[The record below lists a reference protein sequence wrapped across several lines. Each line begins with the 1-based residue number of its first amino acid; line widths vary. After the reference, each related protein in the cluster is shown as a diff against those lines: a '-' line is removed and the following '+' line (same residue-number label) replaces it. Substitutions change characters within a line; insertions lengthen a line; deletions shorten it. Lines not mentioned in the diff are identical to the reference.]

1 MFIDANQQ
9 PETILK
15 LTKLT
20 FGDDNNN
27 NQMMSG
33 EIKDFYKS
41 ADKCCEMDN
50 KAVDLTNFR
59 NFKDLKD
66 TLHNHGAGPITSC
79 TGNVC
84 YNGKEHLLDSNK
96 IIRTPEEVAI
106 EAKRFLDQYY
116 ATIPKSEKSLN
127 NYEKRLLDILK
138 SIQKTGTYD
147 LTSEELEFGV
157 RLAYRNSSFITDR
170 WQWETLKV
178 FDCQHINTV
187 KEMFEAI
194 CNQLKYVTNNGSVCN
209 AVTVFPKAQAKFNG
223 NYRIWNSKL
232 ISYAGYQ
239 QEDGS
244 VVGDPAQLKLTQICE
259 SIGWISPSNR
269 AGSFDVLPLLI
280 SAPEE
285 DPKYF
290 NIPNEL
296 VLQIDITHPQYKWF
310 EDLGLKWFA
319 VNAPS
324 DMVADIGGLRFTAA
338 PFTGVQLSAEVATRD
353 LCDPYRY
360 NILEDV
366 AFRMGL
372 DTMSIVNLWKDQA
385 LVEINIAVIHS
396 FKVSNVDI
404 LDHHTASELFSQYLY
419 KEYQQRGGCPANW
432 TAIVPPL
439 SSGLTNVFH
448 QEMLLYRLKPCFEK
462 QEVAWKNHNWTNESV
477 IKVQN
482 NNKVSIKSAASAISL
497 AQDCMKKILEKR
509 VKATIV
515 YASETGKSEMF
526 ARRLGQLFQR
536 AFNYE
541 VVAMDEY
548 NLEKLPNEELILV
561 VASTFGSGDAPQN
574 GKMFSQYL
582 SKTESNSEKLKRV
595 PKFAVFAL
603 GSSAYPD
610 FCAFGKFCDESLE
623 NVGYKRVIPVATAD
637 EIKSQEKSFKTWAN
651 EIFRACCDAFE
662 IRFNPGD
669 DGFPN
674 EEDEDI
680 ESIRIVRASQPKNGH
695 DLAKGLSEIHQKN
708 VALCSIL
715 SRTQLQSSTSDRQ
728 TVLVQLDSSRCSLNY
743 LPGDHLGVFPSN
755 PTDLVR
761 AICLRLKQLSGRN
774 SEEAAKSEVVSIRT
788 VDRENLK
795 EGRVQTWKDAGK
807 IPPCTIWTALTNYLD
822 ITTPP
827 TQSLL
832 KKLSEAATNNGEQ
845 ETLMKLAQNDEM
857 YESWKSE
864 KYPSL
869 VDVLE
874 EFPSVCLDLR
884 VVLSQ
889 VPLLQPRF
897 YSISSSPQLH
907 SSQIHL
913 TVGVLTYQ
921 LQGKLR
927 KGVCSNFL
935 NDATSPVPCFVRSAN
950 FRMPKQSSK
959 PIIMIGPGTGIAPFR
974 SFWQQRQYD
983 VQNNKNTDEKFGKM
997 ILYFGCRKP
1006 GVDDIY
1012 SKELQTISGNKY
1024 NFQAKVAYSRA
1035 DNRPKT
1041 YVQQLL
1047 ENDSQE
1053 VYDHLTIHNG
1063 NFYICG
1069 EAAMA
1074 ADVRNTLKNILKV
1087 TGKMNTEE
1095 SSKFLQKLKD
1105 EGRFQEDIFGV
1116 LVKSSS

>member
-1 MFIDANQQ
+1 MLIDANQQ
-9 PETILK
+9 PETMIK
-15 LTKLT
+15 MTKIV

-27 NQMMSG
+27 EMSS
-33 EIKDFYKS
+33 EMKDFCKPTEN
-41 ADKCCEMDN
+41 CCKMN
-50 KAVDLTNFR
+50 KNAVNLANYR
-59 NFKDLKD
+59 NFKELKD
-66 TLHNHGAGPITSC
+66 TLHHQCEEAITSC
-79 TGNVC
+79 TGNFC
-84 YNGKEHLLDSNK
+84 YNGMLKPQDSNK
-96 IIRTPEEVAI
+96 SERTPEEVAI

-116 ATIPKSEKSLN
+116 ASMPKSEKSLDY
-127 NYEKRLLDILK
+127 YEKRLLDILK

-147 LTSEELEFGV
+147 LTSEELEFGT

-178 FDCQHINTV
+178 FDYRHINSIE
-187 KEMFEAI
+187 EMFEAI
-194 CNQLKYVTNNGSVCN
+194 CNQLKFVTNNGAVRN
-209 AVTVFPKAQAKFNG
+209 AVTIFPNAQTSANG

-232 ISYAGYQ
+232 INYAGYK

-269 AGSFDVLPLLI
+269 QSPFDILPLLL
-280 SAPEE
+280 SAPGQ

-290 NIPNEL
+290 NIPKEL
-296 VLQIDITHPQYKWF
+296 ALQIDITHPQYKWF

-338 PFTGVQLSAEVATRD
+338 PYAGVQLSAEVATRD

-360 NILEDV
+360 NILEEV

-372 DTMSIVNLWKDQA
+372 DTMSVVNLWKDQA

-396 FKVSNVDI
+396 FKSNKVDI
-404 LDHHTASELFSQYLY
+404 LDHHAASELFSQYLY
-419 KEYQQRGGCPANW
+419 KEYSQRGGCPANW

-448 QEMLLYRLKPCFEK
+448 QEMLLYKLKPCFEK
-462 QEVAWKNHNWTNESV
+462 QGDAWKNHTWVDESIV
-477 IKVQN
+477 KTQN
-482 NNKVSIKSAASAISL
+482 DNKVSAISDDSI
-497 AQDCMKKILEKR
+497 AKNNNDKIQEKR

-515 YASETGKSEMF
+515 FASETGKSEMF

-548 NLEKLPNEELILV
+548 NLENLRNEELILV

-582 SKTESNSEKLKRV
+582 SKVESNFAKLEKP

-610 FCAFGKFCDESLE
+610 FCAFGKFCDESME
-623 NVGYKRVIPVATAD
+623 QFGYKRLLPVATAD

-651 EIFRACCDAFE
+651 EIFKVCCDSFE
-662 IRFNPGD
+662 IRLNPGD
-669 DGFPN
+669 DGFPGD
-674 EEDEDI
+674 EEDDY
-680 ESIRIVRASQPKNGH
+680 ESMKIVRTSQPKSGH
-695 DLAKGLSEIHQKN
+695 DLAKGLSEVHQKN
-708 VALCSIL
+708 VAFCKII
-715 SRTQLQSSTSDRQ
+715 SRKQLQSPTSDRQ
-728 TVLVQLDSSRCSLNY
+728 TVLVQLDSSNGSLNY

-755 PTDLVR
+755 SIDQVR
-761 AICLRLKQLSGRN
+761 DICRSLKQWNGVN
-774 SEEAAKSEVVSIRT
+774 SEEAAKTEVVSIRML
-788 VDRENLK
+788 DRENLK
-795 EGRVQTWKDAGK
+795 ESRVQTWKDAGK
-807 IPPCTIWTALTNYLD
+807 IPPCTIWTALTYYLD

-832 KKLSEAATNNGEQ
+832 KKLSEMATNENER
-845 ETLMKLAQNDEM
+845 EMLLKLSQNDEM
-857 YESWKSE
+857 YDSWKDA

-869 VDVLE
+869 SDVLE
-874 EFPSVCLDLR
+874 EFPSVSLDLR
-884 VVLSQ
+884 IVLSQ
-889 VPLLQPRF
+889 IPLLQPRF
-897 YSISSSPQLH
+897 YSISSSSQLYP
-907 SSQIHL
+907 SQIHL
-913 TVGVLTYQ
+913 TVGVVTYR

-927 KGVCSNFL
+927 LGVCSNFL
-935 NDATSPVPCFVRSAN
+935 NDTTSPVPCFVRSAN
-950 FRMPKQSSK
+950 FRMPSNLSK
-959 PIIMIGPGTGIAPFR
+959 PMIMVGPGTGIAPFR
-974 SFWQQRQYD
+974 SFWQQRQYN
-983 VQNNKNTDEKFGKM
+983 VNNKSQATGETHGKM
-997 ILYFGCRKP
+997 TLYFGCRKP

-1012 SKELQTISGNKY
+1012 SKEMQMMSGNKY
-1024 NFQAKVAYSRA
+1024 NFRAKIAYSRA
-1035 DNRPKT
+1035 NDRPKT
-1041 YVQQLL
+1041 YVQHLL
-1047 ENDSQE
+1047 EKDSQE
-1053 VYDHLTIHNG
+1053 VYEHLTINNG

-1074 ADVRNTLKNILKV
+1074 ADVRNTLKSILKSA
-1087 TGKMNTEE
+1087 GNMSIEE
-1095 SSKFLQKLKD
+1095 ASKFMQTLKD